1 MSDENI
7 DLEQLFLSRFISGPI
22 PLFKIIQS
30 MSACTYFLIQ
40 IFRIRSH
47 NGFLKLLILIN
58 LKYQQHSHYRN
69 VVFLWK
75 NTYFMYFYEKCCI
88 FMYIFQIKK

>member
-7 DLEQLFLSRFISGPI
+7 DLEQLFLSCFISGPI

-30 MSACTYFLIQ
+30 MSACAYFFIQ
-40 IFRIRSH
+40 FFRIRSH

-69 VVFLWK
+69 VFLWK